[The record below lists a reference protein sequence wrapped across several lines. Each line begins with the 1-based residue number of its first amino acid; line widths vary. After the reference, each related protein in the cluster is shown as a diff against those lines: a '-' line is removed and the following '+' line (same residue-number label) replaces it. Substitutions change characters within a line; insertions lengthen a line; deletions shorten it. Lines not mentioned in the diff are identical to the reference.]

1 MKLPE
6 TSIEPETSRKR
17 VAIKKETKET
27 REGLLRIPLIKECL
41 ASNLLSKHRTQ
52 KSCQRVR
59 SWRTISLTW
68 LWYRLFWI
76 YSRELMKKKDWLWLK
91 ANENNWKPRNLK
103 TTPMKLNGHPGI
115 SGISRLNHGRLLK
128 WVKDVELIW
137 KTLYMVTSSASC
149 WEQAL
154 FLPRNLLGKFTKCY
168 LMFASL

>member
-59 SWRTISLTW
+59 S
-68 LWYRLFWI
+68 
-76 YSRELMKKKDWLWLK
+76 
-91 ANENNWKPRNLK
+91 
-103 TTPMKLNGHPGI
+103 
-115 SGISRLNHGRLLK
+115 
-128 WVKDVELIW
+128 
-137 KTLYMVTSSASC
+137 
-149 WEQAL
+149 
-154 FLPRNLLGKFTKCY
+154 
-168 LMFASL
+168 